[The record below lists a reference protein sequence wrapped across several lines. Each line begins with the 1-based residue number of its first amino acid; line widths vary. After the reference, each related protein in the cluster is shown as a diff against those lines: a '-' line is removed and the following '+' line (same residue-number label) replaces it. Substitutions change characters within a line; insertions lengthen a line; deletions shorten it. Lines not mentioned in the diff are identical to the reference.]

1 MVAPAPQPS
10 PLEERDRRHEERL
23 VAATDAL
30 AQRVLELDVRPP
42 AAAAGRLAFPVE
54 LRRAEDGRGWV
65 AACPTIPGC
74 VTQGETLSGAVDAAR
89 EAIAL
94 CLETR
99 AAEGSTW
106 SPPDAVAVVELDAPE
121 GFDPGARAAR
131 PAPPADDL
139 AAEVLEGWR
148 AARDRG
154 AILLPGRLLARTIAL
169 LERAYAS
176 PRGSVDLVAAEGAAD
191 LKTAGPAAEDLRDT
205 RARVFDEWCAKRR
218 ARKAEAASD
227 LERGLRD
234 LAAAG
239 AISGR
244 ALAEVSAL
252 VRTGDRPPRV
262 GALVAAEE
270 VPPGSVAEIPGW
282 GSVVVRLA
290 SGRGWYCCGTLV
302 AFGGWEWQEHRIPR
316 GRLLATDLTAEEAEQ
331 VAGMTPEAAR
341 AWCFAAWLR
350 GGPEAAEAQPV
361 VASEPAGEVVEATP
375 TSAPVDAADALAR
388 LRELQATALP
398 TRRIR
403 VEHTQPAVEVL
414 ERAVAEAGR
423 PAA

>member
-10 PLEERDRRHEERL
+10 PLEERDRRHKERL

-106 SPPDAVAVVELDAPE
+106 SPPDAVAVVELDTPE
-121 GFDPGARAAR
+121 GFDPGAPAER

-191 LKTAGPAAEDLRDT
+191 LKTAGREAEDLRDMRV
-205 RARVFDEWCAKRR
+205 RAFDAWCAKRR
-218 ARKAEAASD
+218 ARKAETASAD

-239 AISGR
+239 AISDR
-244 ALAEVSAL
+244 ELVEASALA
-252 VRTGDRPPRV
+252 RTDERPPRV
-262 GALVAAEE
+262 GAQGAVGK
-270 VPPGSVAEIPGW
+270 VPPGSVVEDG
-282 GSVVVRLA
+282 GDVVVRLA
-290 SGRGWYCCGTLV
+290 R
-302 AFGGWEWQEHRIPR
+302 
-316 GRLLATDLTAEEAEQ
+316 
-331 VAGMTPEAAR
+331 EAAL
-341 AWCFAAWLR
+341 AWCEARFAAWLR
-350 GGPEAAEAQPV
+350 GPEVAEVQPV
-361 VASEPAGEVVEATP
+361 AASEPAGEVVEAAPTP
-375 TSAPVDAADALAR
+375 APVDAVDAVDALAR
-388 LRELQATALP
+388 LRELQETALP
-398 TRRIR
+398 PRRIR
-403 VEHTQPAVEVL
+403 VELTQPAVEVL